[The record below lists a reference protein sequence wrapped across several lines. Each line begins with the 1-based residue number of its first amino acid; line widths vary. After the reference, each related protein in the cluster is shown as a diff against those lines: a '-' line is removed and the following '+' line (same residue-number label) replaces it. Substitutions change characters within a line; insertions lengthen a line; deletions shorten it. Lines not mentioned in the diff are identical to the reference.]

1 MLAPVVENPEHIS
14 KKASIG
20 FGMVDVKINGIA
32 AIMEAKIQLIE
43 TSRNLSLGCIF
54 SSSSLF
60 NLADTFRLIP
70 ITSAIIIA
78 RRKALTQENSL

>member
-20 FGMVDVKINGIA
+20 LGIVDVKTNGIA
-32 AIMEAKIQLIE
+32 AIIDAKIQLMA
-43 TSRNLSLGCIF
+43 TNRNLSLGCIF
-54 SSSSLF
+54 SSSLF
-60 NLADTFRLIP
+60 SFPATFRLIP
-70 ITSAIIIA
+70 IASAIKIA